1 MNQGKT
7 LQLLIAFTYFQRKF
21 LSISKPG
28 GQTASQ
34 PLRIRS
40 IFFSFVRFFLTYQ
53 CIVNYPPL
61 WQYYMCYIIF
71 FKKIYHTVQWLGVN
85 MIALSMDFV
94 LFKALGYSY
103 ASLWLV
109 ILSFQQKKETNSL
122 WEHWL
127 KQNLFN
133 LECNTTTA

>member
-1 MNQGKT
+1 
-7 LQLLIAFTYFQRKF
+7 
-21 LSISKPG
+21 
-28 GQTASQ
+28 
-34 PLRIRS
+34 
-40 IFFSFVRFFLTYQ
+40 
-53 CIVNYPPL
+53 
-61 WQYYMCYIIF
+61 
-71 FKKIYHTVQWLGVN
+71 VQWLGVN